1 MILIPNQ
8 RWWNGSEILRCWILL
23 WEEVFCFLF
32 LLSLSLT
39 HISIS
44 FSHSSFLEDCH
55 TPKENWQASALLV
68 KPCAWLMGHPTSLLN
83 KPVVDTIIS
92 YSTLLHWTRYTLRIL
107 VNTGTH
113 IPKISET
120 YMPSLASFS
129 SFVLRI
135 QNARIRTLVPAHL
148 SHAFQTNPH
157 WKKRRKPLIFFG
169 FLS

>member
-1 MILIPNQ
+1 MLDSWAIPPHCWTNQ
-8 RWWNGSEILRCWILL
+8 WWIP
-23 WEEVFCFLF
+23 F
-32 LLSLSLT
+32 
-39 HISIS
+39 
-44 FSHSSFLEDCH
+44 
-55 TPKENWQASALLV
+55 
-68 KPCAWLMGHPTSLLN
+68 
-83 KPVVDTIIS
+83 IS

-107 VNTGTH
+107 LNTGTH

-157 WKKRRKPLIFFG
+157 WKKRRKPMIFFWFSLLVFETMYPYKEKSAVSSWQLFFHLLYHSPIKCRIPEFHLHACIWICISETLNHI
-169 FLS
+169 FLQASVNWWAT